1 MRQRECTAKFSMG
14 AGRLTA
20 AAWLVL
26 SPIITFSQSQPAIA
40 ESTETGLN
48 DAALERKVW
57 EAKTSDLGSLEIEI
71 TRIIQRH
78 PDSTFGHYL
87 LRHVYMRLFSE
98 TPSELNLL
106 KTASDLAQQA
116 IELGPLNE
124 IGYVALANVLDAMGH
139 SAKGVELLTNSVQQ
153 RGITPSWRLPF
164 TLARLKS
171 EVDSADRILDLLLTS
186 MKTAGTQRE
195 IIIPYVIAAAQAST
209 AEDKQLDRF
218 SQLDSEYPDK
228 MFKLVQAD
236 MHSEKGSYDKAHELY
251 QRVLKEDPFF
261 SAAAIN
267 DAKIQYE
274 WLNQS
279 KSAEQTLLR
288 IASSPSLKSEGN
300 YEIVMT
306 HWGVLALQRSDRR
319 QAFDYFGK
327 ALAANGLNSQS
338 LDAVI
343 SAFRRNKQHEALA
356 AFLYQVLRDV
366 RGSGAAYGILGEVL
380 SENLGRHQESLK
392 AFENA
397 LTLEPERTD
406 IYNGMGLV
414 YFRQSDFENALKVF
428 QAAIKIDSSDPLV
441 RYNEACAL
449 VKLGRLKE
457 GMNSLASAI
466 GLDPNLKETAE
477 KDTDLAAIRSLDEF
491 REIVSYP
498 AGTVDDLDTMPITN
512 DEDLFG
518 H

>member
-1 MRQRECTAKFSMG
+1 MWYMDSKSQTLAGLGRAISAIVLCTFI
-14 AGRLTA
+14 L
-20 AAWLVL
+20 
-26 SPIITFSQSQPAIA
+26 ITSQSSLANS
-40 ESTETGLN
+40 STTAVDE
-48 DAALERKVW
+48 AALERRVW
-57 EAKTSDLGSLEIEI
+57 EAKTSELGSLEIEI
-71 TRIIQRH
+71 ARIIQRA
-78 PDSTFGHYL
+78 PESTFGHYL
-87 LRHVYMRLFSE
+87 LSHIYMRLFSE

-116 IELGPLNE
+116 IELGPQNE

-139 SAKGVELLTNSVQQ
+139 PVKGVELLTNSVQQ
-153 RGITPSWRLPF
+153 KAITPSWRLPF

-171 EVDSADRILDLLLTS
+171 EVEPADRILDLLLTS

-209 AEDKQLDRF
+209 SEDKQLDRF
-218 SQLDSEYPDK
+218 AALDQEYPDK

-236 MHSEKGSYDKAHELY
+236 MLSEKGAYDKAHVLY
-251 QRVLKEDPFF
+251 QRVLKDNPLF

-274 WLNQS
+274 WLNQAS
-279 KSAEQTLLR
+279 AAEQTLLR
-288 IASSPSLKSEGN
+288 IVNSPAIKSEGN
-300 YEIVMT
+300 YEIVML
-306 HWGVLALQRSDRR
+306 HLGVMALQKSDRKL
-319 QAFDYFGK
+319 AFDYFSK
-327 ALAANGLNSQS
+327 ALASNGLQSQS

-343 SAFRRNKQHEALA
+343 SAFRRRKQHEALA
-356 AFLYQVLRDV
+356 EFLYQVLRDI
-366 RGSGAAYGILGEVL
+366 RGSGVAYGVLGEVL
-380 SENLGRHQESLK
+380 SENLGRHHEAIR

-414 YFRQSDFENALKVF
+414 YFRQKDFENALKVF

-449 VKLGRLKE
+449 VKLGRLKD

-477 KDTDLAAIRSLDEF
+477 KDTDLAAIRSLNEF
-491 REIVSYP
+491 KEIVSYP
-498 AGTVDDLDTMPITN
+498 AGTLDDLDALPTTTE
-512 DEDLFG
+512 EDLFG